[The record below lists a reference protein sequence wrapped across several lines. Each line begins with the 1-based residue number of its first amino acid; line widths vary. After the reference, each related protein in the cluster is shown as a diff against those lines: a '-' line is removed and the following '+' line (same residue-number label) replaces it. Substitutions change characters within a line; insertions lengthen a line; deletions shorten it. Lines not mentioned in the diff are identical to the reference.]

1 MIRKKKDEE
10 INTLKQNNKDENI
23 NINKNK
29 DLISL
34 GEKKKKGINNN

>member
-10 INTLKQNNKDENI
+10 INTLKQNNKNENINI

-34 GEKKKKGINNN
+34 GEKQKERY